1 MAYKINGT
9 TVVDNSRNV
18 CACCVTSCCVTAST
32 RLDAPS
38 GNTASRPGSPATGS
52 LYFDTDEGSLIAYDG
67 SAWSAVGGGGYPQ
80 VAGHCN
86 MVKSFNAQN
95 IQDRQVKVPV
105 QFNNAVADIT
115 GSYKAGSNYANSV
128 LISLKST
135 GTQIELQ
142 DVSGGGNSSL
152 GDLYRTGKGYISPDK
167 NFFSFTGGGESNFC
181 TCIRTYGFDSE
192 KMYQIMS
199 CNRTTGFL
207 PQFLGM
213 YGNGTKLFG
222 IHSSGHFGLWCC
234 TGSLVC
240 MGFLC
245 RSGFVYS
252 AIQGIFETCS
262 GDIGILAQ
270 CKCFIVHLDLDT
282 LAYQCSWKYDPE
294 ESFDCQY
301 SPAQTNCAV
310 GWGLCC
316 RWGYVWNK
324 YTCCLYKVQ
333 DTNTGTSYSS
343 SARPM
348 FMAVNDDLYL
358 RSWAQGSYCCTR
370 FEKVAPNGTRNCYLA
385 VRGSPSYCWTE
396 NHHIS
401 SSQNLG
407 EKLITIHGFHTGS
420 GSPGQYAA
428 VSTDVSISHSG
439 FRTSAICCLVFA
451 SSSLSCSTGCVAAN
465 FGVDT
470 SCTYTPVLGCCCCL
484 KTTMCVSCL
493 TCG

>member
-38 GNTASRPGSPATGS
+38 GNTASRPSSPTTGS

-80 VAGHCN
+80 VAAHCN
-86 MVKSFNAQN
+86 MVKTFNAQST
-95 IQDRQVKVPV
+95 QDRQIKLPV

-115 GSYKAGSNYANSV
+115 GSNKASGNYASTV
-128 LISLKST
+128 LVSLKST

-142 DVSGGGNSSL
+142 NAAGGGSSTF

-181 TCIRTYGFDSE
+181 TCVGTYGFDSE
-192 KMYQIMS
+192 RMYQIMS
-199 CNRTTGFL
+199 CNRSTSFF
-207 PQFLGM
+207 PMFLGM

-222 IHSSGHFGLWCC
+222 IHVQGHFGLWCC
-234 TGSLVC
+234 TGSLIC
-240 MGFLC
+240 MGFINC
-245 RSGFVYS
+245 GANSFAG
-252 AIQGIFETCS
+252 IQGIFETCS
-262 GDIGILAQ
+262 GDIGILAK
-270 CKCFIVHLDLDT
+270 CKCAIMHLDLDT
-282 LAYQCSWKYDPE
+282 LTCQCLWCYSPE
-294 ESFDCQY
+294 ETPNCLM

-316 RWGYVWNK
+316 RWGLVWNK

-343 SARPM
+343 SAPPM
-348 FMAVNDDLYL
+348 FMAINDDLYL
-358 RSWAQGSYCCTR
+358 KSWAYGSYCCSR
-370 FEKVAPNGTRNCYLA
+370 FEKVAPDGTRNCYLA
-385 VRGSPSYCWTE
+385 VRGSPAYCWTE
-396 NHHIS
+396 NMHLGAN
-401 SSQNLG
+401 QNLG

-428 VSTDVSISHSG
+428 VSTDVSISHNG
-439 FRTSAICCLVFA
+439 FKTGAICCLSFTG
-451 SSSLSCSTGCVAAN
+451 SSLSCSTGCVAAN
-465 FGVDT
+465 FQVD
-470 SCTYTPVLGCCCCL
+470 SNCSWDAVLNCCNCL
-484 KTTMCVSCL
+484 KTTMCVSYL
-493 TCG
+493 TC

>member
-80 VAGHCN
+80 VAAHCN
-86 MVKSFNAQN
+86 MVKTFSANYT
-95 IQDRQVKVPV
+95 QDRQVKLPV
-105 QFNNAVADIT
+105 QFNNAVANIT
-115 GSYKAGSNYANSV
+115 GSYKAGSNYATTLLV
-128 LISLKST
+128 SLKST

-142 DVSGGGNSSL
+142 DAGGGGNSPF
-152 GDLYRTGKGYISPDK
+152 GDVYRVGQSYISQDK

-207 PQFLGM
+207 PQYLGM

-222 IHSSGHFGLWCC
+222 IHNSGHFGLWCC
-234 TGSLVC
+234 TGSLIC

-245 RSGFVYS
+245 RSGFSYS
-252 AIQGIFETCS
+252 GIQGIFETCS
-262 GDIGILAQ
+262 GDIGVLAQ

-282 LAYQCSWKYDPE
+282 LAYQCSWCYSPE
-294 ESFDCQY
+294 EYADCQY
-301 SPAQTNCAV
+301 SPVQTTCAV
-310 GWGLCC
+310 GWGMCC
-316 RWGYVWNK
+316 RWGYAWNK

-333 DTNTGTSYSS
+333 DTNSGSSYSS

-348 FMAVNDDLYL
+348 FMSINNDLYL

-370 FEKVAPNGTRNCYLA
+370 FEKVAPDGSRNCYLA

-396 NHHIS
+396 NMHLATN
-401 SSQNLG
+401 QNLG
-407 EKLITIHGFHTGS
+407 EKLITIHGLHTGS
-420 GSPGQYAA
+420 GNPGQYAA

-439 FRTSAICCLVFA
+439 FKTAAICCLAFTG
-451 SSSLSCSTGCVAAN
+451 SSLSCTGTVAAN

-470 SCTYTPVLGCCCCL
+470 SCTYTPALNCCNCL
-484 KTTMCVSCL
+484 KIYLCVSCL
-493 TCG
+493 TC